1 MSLMLEKEVA
11 ERSVLP
17 REYVLEV
24 TNSMAMNTF
33 VFSEKDLPGYTTKL
47 RGVTKAEAGA
57 PTSPGHRSIVQDR
70 TRLGP
75 HGIEKDRKGQGRRGV
90 PSK

>member
-1 MSLMLEKEVA
+1 MA

-24 TNSMAMNTF
+24 TNSIAANTF

-47 RGVTKAEAGA
+47 RGVTKAEAGP
-57 PTSPGHRSIVQDR
+57 PTSPGHRTIGQDR

-75 HGIEKDRKGQGRRGV
+75 HGIEKDRRGQGRRGV

>member
-1 MSLMLEKEVA
+1 MSLMLEPETA

-24 TNSMAMNTF
+24 TNSMAANTF

-47 RGVTKAEAGA
+47 RSVTKAEAGS
-57 PTSPGHRSIVQDR
+57 PTSPGHRSVLQDR
-70 TRLGP
+70 TGLGP
-75 HGIEKDRKGQGRRGV
+75 RGIEKNHKGQGRRGV

>member
-1 MSLMLEKEVA
+1 MLEPDVA

-24 TNSMAMNTF
+24 TNSMAANTF

-47 RGVTKAEAGA
+47 RGVTKAEAGS
-57 PTSPGHRSIVQDR
+57 PTSPGQRSILQDR

-75 HGIEKDRKGQGRRGV
+75 RAIEKDRKGQGRRGV